1 MVMAMKF
8 RVFNNEKKVRLED
21 IYIDVA
27 RYLESNS
34 WIFSKQIFLKDLE
47 AREELGCIKVDKNFY
62 LPHLINNN
70 IKENIVVRVDDF
82 EDDVLFILIKEN
94 DKEAENKAR
103 NIVRN
108 LLIENKRNIILKS
121 NKKKFEEI
129 SKYV

>member
-27 RYLESNS
+27 KYLESNS

-47 AREELGCIKVDKNFY
+47 TREELGCIKEDENFY
-62 LPHLINNN
+62 LPHLVNNN

-121 NKKKFEEI
+121 NKKKI
-129 SKYV
+129 

>member
-1 MVMAMKF
+1 M
-8 RVFNNEKKVRLED
+8 KKVRLED

-27 RYLESNS
+27 KYLESNS

-47 AREELGCIKVDKNFY
+47 TREELGCIKVDENFY
-62 LPHLINNN
+62 LPHLVNNN

-121 NKKKFEEI
+121 NKKNLKRFQNMCKEVFI
-129 SKYV
+129 C

>member
-47 AREELGCIKVDKNFY
+47 TREELGCIKVDE
-62 LPHLINNN
+62 N

>member
-47 AREELGCIKVDKNFY
+47 TREELGCIKVDENFY
-62 LPHLINNN
+62 LPHLVNNN

-108 LLIENKRNIILKS
+108 YMET
-121 NKKKFEEI
+121 
-129 SKYV
+129 